1 MIQIGVD
8 FGGTKIEAAAL
19 NPEGA
24 FLARIRA
31 PNPGSYDAAL
41 RTVQELVQQ
50 AESMAGAKGTVG
62 IGTPGS
68 ISPRTG
74 LWRDERS
81 AEGGFSVGAS
91 PASSFYHLVGAIA
104 ELSRYKRLCHRDEG
118 M

>member
-31 PNPGSYDAAL
+31 PNPGSYNAAL

-50 AESMAGAKGTVG
+50 AESMAGARGTVG

-68 ISPRTG
+68 ISPALVSCATPFR
-74 LWRDERS
+74 LVEW
-81 AEGGFSVGAS
+81 EGS
-91 PASSFYHLVGAIA
+91 
-104 ELSRYKRLCHRDEG
+104 EC
-118 M
+118 